1 MYLVKI
7 NKYYVKIKGI
17 DIYKKKM
24 VLVLFFIRVLLYVI
38 IFIKLIRNR
47 LLFKCFLRLL
57 DMLMLCIVEIIIG
70 NY

>member
-1 MYLVKI
+1 MYLAKI
-7 NKYYVKIKGI
+7 NKYHAKTKGT

-38 IFIKLIRNR
+38 TFIKLIRNR
-47 LLFKCFLRLL
+47 LLFKCSSRFL